1 MLIKMVLEP
10 CSKQSCHLFSEKRLN
25 TDMDIIEISHSGG
38 EGCSG
43 QRKLIIDM
51 PYIFEMV
58 KQNAI
63 QIH

>member
-1 MLIKMVLEP
+1 MNSIQYTFVYDAIL
-10 CSKQSCHLFSEKRLN
+10 S
-25 TDMDIIEISHSGG
+25 IINSYILMFICCKNSDHSGG
-38 EGCSG
+38 EGHSG
-43 QRKLIIDM
+43 DKKLIIDM